1 MPKNEG
7 GSVLVGITMKILVYG
22 VGGIGGFIGSFLCKT
37 KFSTTFL
44 SRGKTFLNLKKN
56 GLKLE
61 SLLGNQESKN
71 IQITDNLD
79 DFNEFDIIILSVKLY
94 DLKTCLLNI
103 KKGINR
109 NIIILPFQ
117 NGIIAEQLIDEIFVG
132 ENNYG
137 AVAQISSFLD
147 NDSKIIHKGKLA
159 TFFVGPMDVK
169 KVKNKKLLNFC
180 KELSGVGLDI
190 RYTEKITQ
198 KLWDKFIFLSA
209 YSGMTTLTKMT
220 IGEIFENIKF
230 KKMFIEAMNET
241 YYLSKQYGISFEYDP
256 VDNWEGKILNMPYDM
271 TSSMY
276 LDFKNNKKLELSW
289 LSGSVVKLCE
299 KFRLKAKIHKEIL
312 RQIKLAK

>member
-1 MPKNEG
+1 MPKNERS
-7 GSVLVGITMKILVYG
+7 SVLVGITMKILVYG

-37 KFSTTFL
+37 KFATTFL

-61 SLLGNQESKN
+61 SLLGNQESRN

-103 KKGINR
+103 RKGINR
-109 NIIILPFQ
+109 NTIILPFQ

-159 TFFVGPMDVK
+159 TFFVGPMDEK

-241 YYLSKQYGISFEYDP
+241 YYLSKKYGISFEYDP
-256 VDNWEGKILNMPYDM
+256 VENWESKIVHMPYDM

-299 KFRLKAKIHKEIL
+299 KFSLKSKIHKEIL

>member
-1 MPKNEG
+1 MPKNEE
-7 GSVLVGITMKILVYG
+7 SSILVEISMKILVYG

-37 KFSTTFL
+37 KFETTFL

-61 SLLGNQESKN
+61 SLLGNQEYRN
-71 IQITDNLD
+71 IKIIDNLD
-79 DFNEFDIIILSVKLY
+79 NFNEFDIIVLSVKLY

-109 NIIILPFQ
+109 NTIILPFQ
-117 NGIIAEQLIDEIFVG
+117 NGIIAEQYIDEIFVG
-132 ENNYG
+132 QNNYG

-147 NDSKIIHKGKLA
+147 NASKIIHKGKLA
-159 TFFVGPMDVK
+159 TFFVGPMDVQ

-190 RYTEKITQ
+190 RHTEKITQ

-299 KFRLKAKIHKEIL
+299 KFRLKSKIHKEIL